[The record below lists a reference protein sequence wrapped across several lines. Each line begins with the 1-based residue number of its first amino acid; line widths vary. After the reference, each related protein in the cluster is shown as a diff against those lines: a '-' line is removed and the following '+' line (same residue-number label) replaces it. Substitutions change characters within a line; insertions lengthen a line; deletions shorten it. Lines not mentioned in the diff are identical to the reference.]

1 MRLKGLPGIIT
12 KNCMLIRRG
21 LPLAWNFFS
30 TEVYWRANPVVFLA
44 WLLLFVLENGVG
56 TWPSFVFRSS
66 IKTQALCVSLSG
78 TPFSCI
84 PLRQDTSETRGPQAH
99 PTLRLL
105 GESPPRP
112 PQSHHG
118 LSHLAS
124 CVLVYKKR
132 CVYYQIIGQWLGRSP
147 PASEGEFWVV

>member
-1 MRLKGLPGIIT
+1 MAILCFQKFHQNSGFMCLPV
-12 KNCMLIRRG
+12 
-21 LPLAWNFFS
+21 W
-30 TEVYWRANPVVFLA
+30 NPV
-44 WLLLFVLENGVG
+44 LLY
-56 TWPSFVFRSS
+56 
-66 IKTQALCVSLSG
+66 
-78 TPFSCI
+78 
-84 PLRQDTSETRGPQAH
+84 PLETRHVGDTWSPGPPH
-99 PTLRLL
+99 PAPSG
-105 GESPPRP
+105 GEPPRP

>member
-66 IKTQALCVSLSG
+66 IKTQPLCVSLSG

-84 PLRQDTSETRGPQAH
+84 PLRQDGDTWSPGPPH
-99 PTLRLL
+99 PAPSG
-105 GESPPRP
+105 GEPP